1 MGCVRPEFMLQKSWI
16 FNMKWRRAATPYM
29 ALMVTLAVTGCNVM
43 NLLPESKKMDYKS
56 AGKLPPLEVPP
67 DLTAPGTD
75 ERYIVPDISPSGSAT
90 YSAYNKERTGKP
102 GAGSTSL
109 LPAPDDSGA
118 RIERAGTQRWLV
130 VKGEPEVV
138 WPIVKEF
145 WQELGFIINVE
156 TPTAG
161 VMETD
166 WAENRANIP
175 QDIIRSILSK
185 VLDSLYSTGQRDKF
199 RTRLERG
206 EAGTTEIYISHR
218 GMDEVLEGNTRTIWQ
233 PRPADQSLEAEM
245 LARLMMRFG
254 VEEARARTAIT
265 SPGSSQERARID
277 RGRGGVLT
285 LSEVFDRSW
294 RRVGLALDRVGFT
307 VEDRDRSKGIYF
319 VRYANPDKDNDKGG
333 GGMLA
338 KLAFWR
344 SEAAAAAAAKP
355 DQYHIQVS
363 TAEAGSE
370 VRVLNQDGTP
380 EKSTTATKILNLLY
394 EQLK

>member
-1 MGCVRPEFMLQKSWI
+1 MRWHRTV
-16 FNMKWRRAATPYM
+16 TPCL
-29 ALMVTLAVTGCNVM
+29 ALMMALAVTGCNLM
-43 NLLPESKKMDYKS
+43 TLLPESKKMDYKS

-75 ERYIVPDISPSGSAT
+75 ERYIVPDINPSGSAT
-90 YSAYNKERTGKP
+90 YSAYNKERTGNP

-109 LPAPDDSGA
+109 LPASDDSGA

-130 VKGEPEVV
+130 VKGEPETV

-156 TPTAG
+156 TPAAG

-218 GMDEVLEGNTRTIWQ
+218 GMDEVLEGNTRTVWQ

-254 VEEARARTAIT
+254 VEEARARTAVA
-265 SPGSSQERARID
+265 SLGGGQERARID
-277 RGRGGVLT
+277 RERGGVLT
-285 LSEVFDRSW
+285 LNEAFDRSW

-307 VEDRDRSKGIYF
+307 VEDRDRSEGIYF
-319 VRYANPDKDNDKGG
+319 VRYVNPDKDNDKGG
-333 GGMLA
+333 EGMLA

-355 DQYHIQVS
+355 EQYRIQVS

-370 VRVLNQDGTP
+370 VKVLNQEGAP
-380 EKSTTATKILNLLY
+380 EKSATATKILNLLY